1 MTVVLNNKNFNIFT
15 TSTQPNQIR
24 FRILNAD
31 SSYKI
36 RASLYYFVSMRIDVY
51 RNDVYIAPTNALI
64 NNGKMT
70 LIDYTKNLN
79 AFMPTFNNVSGTN
92 LFVKGDSRIYFT
104 IAGGDYI
111 DLKISPVLFLK
122 FGVPAVTAD
131 QFFDP
136 STLVQNFADLLGVD
150 PSKIR
155 NVQIVRATRSKRQTD
170 SNNYISFE
178 ISNDPVTSLSNTVQ
192 SSQNDANLMKLTASV
207 TNQVTIFQLINLLI
221 HIYNFFL

>member
-1 MTVVLNNKNFNIFT
+1 
-15 TSTQPNQIR
+15 
-24 FRILNAD
+24 
-31 SSYKI
+31 
-36 RASLYYFVSMRIDVY
+36 
-51 RNDVYIAPTNALI
+51 
-64 NNGKMT
+64 
-70 LIDYTKNLN
+70 
-79 AFMPTFNNVSGTN
+79 MPTFNNVSGTN

-207 TNQVTIFQLINLLI
+207 TNQVTIFQLINFLI

>member
-1 MTVVLNNKNFNIFT
+1 MKYIKLFEEWSPNLGYNESEKEELKKNYEKYVMDKDYIPKMIKDLIKKHLSERWHPHPTLDMVEVTWEPEPFEELAKQKGIIKKKEFNDATYAGKLTLKSDFANT
-15 TSTQPNQIR
+15 PIR
-24 FRILNAD
+24 
-31 SSYKI
+31 Y
-36 RASLYYFVSMRIDVY
+36 
-51 RNDVYIAPTNALI
+51 
-64 NNGKMT
+64 
-70 LIDYTKNLN
+70 
-79 AFMPTFNNVSGTN
+79 SGAGN
-92 LFVKGDSRIYFT
+92 P

-207 TNQVTIFQLINLLI
+207 TNQVTIF
-221 HIYNFFL
+221 